1 MNAYAEE
8 LQHEGRNVYNNDS
21 ASQEE
26 ITAEDQRNMVN
37 QLVLRFEEN
46 TGGVEPYADVLD
58 DGEDENEDDGE
69 GQMDEY
75 NQQQLTDEL
84 DDSDDSREIRAASE
98 QTAPA
103 DMNEE
108 QLNMRK
114 QFYIKKFLESR
125 ESKLQ
130 DGLVDQEQFEQEM
143 QQMAREMGLLEADD
157 YDDSIYIDQSEQQD
171 CSS

>member
-1 MNAYAEE
+1 
-8 LQHEGRNVYNNDS
+8 
-21 ASQEE
+21 
-26 ITAEDQRNMVN
+26 
-37 QLVLRFEEN
+37 
-46 TGGVEPYADVLD
+46 
-58 DGEDENEDDGE
+58 
-69 GQMDEY
+69 MDEY

-143 QQMAREMGLLEADD
+143 Q
-157 YDDSIYIDQSEQQD
+157 
-171 CSS
+171 